1 MKELTIISP
10 AFESN
15 KSIPSKYTCDG
26 DDVNPTLNI
35 EGTPE
40 ETKSLILLSKRA
52 HYSNA
57 DSMFR
62 FNTIPAMS
70 VAYSAI

>member
-35 EGTPE
+35 KGTSE
-40 ETKSLILLSKRA
+40 RTKSVCHTYPCRK
-52 HYSNA
+52 
-57 DSMFR
+57 
-62 FNTIPAMS
+62 
-70 VAYSAI
+70 V